1 MSNFLFFEDVRI
13 CREFFER
20 FKMVNKISIVISK
33 NPDGY
38 SVKFPELEPID
49 YQDSSLEDVLNR
61 LKEALETH
69 LISSDISQG
78 ETTVESILK
87 VVDKLNLNLPEEELS
102 QLPSE
107 GKEIM
112 KFAGI
117 WEDLPEEDLRN
128 FCEEV
133 EQRRQN

>member
-1 MSNFLFFEDVRI
+1 
-13 CREFFER
+13 
-20 FKMVNKISIVISK
+20 MVNKISIVISK

-49 YQDSSLEDVLNR
+49 YQDSSLEGVLNR
-61 LKEALETH
+61 LKDTLETH

-87 VVDKLNLNLPEEELS
+87 MVDKLNLNLPEEELS

-117 WEDLPEEDLRN
+117 WEELPEEDFRN

-133 EQRRQN
+133 EQRRQNSSSRRFSDETLFT

>member
-1 MSNFLFFEDVRI
+1 
-13 CREFFER
+13 
-20 FKMVNKISIVISK
+20 MVNKISIIISK

-38 SVKFPELEPID
+38 SVNFPELEPID
-49 YQDSSLEDVLNR
+49 YQDSSLDGVLNR

-78 ETTVESILK
+78 ETTGESILK
-87 VVDKLNLNLPEEELS
+87 IVDKLNLNFPEEELS

-107 GKEIM
+107 GKKII

-117 WEDLPEEDLRN
+117 WEDIPEEDFIN

-133 EQRRQN
+133 EQRRQNSLSRRFEI